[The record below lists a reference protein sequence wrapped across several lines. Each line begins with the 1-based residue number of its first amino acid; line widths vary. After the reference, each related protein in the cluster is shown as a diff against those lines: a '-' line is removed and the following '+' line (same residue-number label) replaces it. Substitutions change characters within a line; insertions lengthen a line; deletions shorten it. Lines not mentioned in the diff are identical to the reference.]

1 VISGF
6 IEINYLNMLKMKDLK
21 QLGIWMDHSN
31 AYLMALTDDVIEEG
45 KVELE
50 STDEE
55 KADHSD
61 SEKHIHTKEQHEQ
74 SRYYKKLSDIMKV
87 YKEVLLFGP
96 TDAKDELFNLIKAD
110 HFFDNIKIE
119 VKQADK
125 MNETPMHTFV
135 REYFK

>member
-1 VISGF
+1 
-6 IEINYLNMLKMKDLK
+6 MKSLK

-31 AYLMALTDDVIEEG
+31 AYLMALTDGVIEEG

-74 SRYYKKLSDIMKV
+74 SRYYKKLSDIIKV

-96 TDAKDELFNLIKAD
+96 TDAKEELFNLIKAD

-119 VKQADK
+119 VKHADK
-125 MNETPMHTFV
+125 MNEPQMHTFV